1 MLFFFNS
8 LSLNSGAEEKARE
21 RTGPQAFQEEM
32 GADSLLHAGELPGTL
47 PSVPSAGRLEGPP
60 TTCFST
66 ESRLCSGSITL

>member
-32 GADSLLHAGELPGTL
+32 GADSLLHAGEFPGTL
-47 PSVPSAGRLEGPP
+47 PSVPSTGRLDSPSDG
-60 TTCFST
+60 CVSVRRV
-66 ESRLCSGSITL
+66 SCVQVQ